1 MGVAAG
7 PRLIV
12 LQRAIWAA
20 DAKPEL
26 RARYLTEFAAETA
39 KLPRKPEDVNW
50 IGMEGRAVNALRE
63 IGRFDE
69 ASARLAKLPLSA
81 LAVTEPK
88 ITDRTP
94 AADQARARRNWL
106 SYLNGLKAVIARR
119 DASAEPFDMLPR
131 REWTGRCID
140 GKNLSEAQQAYCT
153 GQAAAVEE
161 ARAAKQKADAEL
173 KALSGNREKSG
184 R

>member
-1 MGVAAG
+1 
-7 PRLIV
+7 
-12 LQRAIWAA
+12 
-20 DAKPEL
+20 
-26 RARYLTEFAAETA
+26 
-39 KLPRKPEDVNW
+39 
-50 IGMEGRAVNALRE
+50 
-63 IGRFDE
+63 
-69 ASARLAKLPLSA
+69 
-81 LAVTEPK
+81 
-88 ITDRTP
+88 
-94 AADQARARRNWL
+94 
-106 SYLNGLKAVIARR
+106 LNGLKAVIARR